1 MDPFNKTQIQC
12 LFAPRDLQ
20 ADQYLATMP
29 ISSTVPSMTTK
40 ILLAQDL
47 LRYNH
52 QKNKEILLK
61 IIDIGEINQIQ
72 NLHMLAV
79 KRSKWA
85 QNGYQTINNM
95 VGNNPNYELNISENS
110 GN

>member
-1 MDPFNKTQIQC
+1 
-12 LFAPRDLQ
+12 
-20 ADQYLATMP
+20 MP

-72 NLHMLAV
+72 DLHMLAV
-79 KRSKWA
+79 KRSKIDTDWD
-85 QNGYQTINNM
+85 QTTNNM
-95 VGNNPNYELNISENS
+95 V
-110 GN
+110 